1 MQNVNTENI
10 CVVTG
15 PDMFKYLNLGDNGQ
29 TFEERMDKLES
40 GMELSTNYT
49 CHTWTKEAQP
59 RLIICT
65 EEGDILICMA
75 SGEFQGVVKNSPG
88 EHIHTVIAYSHGL
101 ILGCDFGRI
110 YPYEVTTTEGQYYKL
125 QQNPLTSQNLKDNID
140 KTPDAVGEPIMS
152 LALNNTEDMLYYI
165 DKANQLLKVPIQLDN
180 TDIETTMSEYVHCA
194 FHQFEVTGMDICLR
208 KQLIVTC
215 SKRYTVIWNYH
226 EKKLELS
233 KQNQVGEEAQAVA
246 FHPSGFH
253 ILVAIT
259 DKIQMLN
266 VLSNSIKE
274 YSSISVKQCREI
286 KFCNGGHLFAASLG
300 QGNFINVYN
309 FYTGE
314 MA

>member
-1 MQNVNTENI
+1 M
-10 CVVTG
+10 
-15 PDMFKYLNLGDNGQ
+15 
-29 TFEERMDKLES
+29 
-40 GMELSTNYT
+40 
-49 CHTWTKEAQP
+49 
-59 RLIICT
+59 
-65 EEGDILICMA
+65 
-75 SGEFQGVVKNSPG
+75 
-88 EHIHTVIAYSHGL
+88 
-101 ILGCDFGRI
+101 
-110 YPYEVTTTEGQYYKL
+110 
-125 QQNPLTSQNLKDNID
+125 
-140 KTPDAVGEPIMS
+140 
-152 LALNNTEDMLYYI
+152 
-165 DKANQLLKVPIQLDN
+165 
-180 TDIETTMSEYVHCA
+180 
-194 FHQFEVTGMDICLR
+194 
-208 KQLIVTC
+208 TC